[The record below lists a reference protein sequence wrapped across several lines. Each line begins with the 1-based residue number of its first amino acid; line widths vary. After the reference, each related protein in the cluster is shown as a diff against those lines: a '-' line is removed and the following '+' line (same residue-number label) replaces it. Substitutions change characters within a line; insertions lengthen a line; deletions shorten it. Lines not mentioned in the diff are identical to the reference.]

1 MAEYSVLTPFLG
13 SPDLEE
19 INVNGWDDI
28 ALTYLDGSIVKL
40 KDHFHSPQHAV
51 DIIKRLLHHSGMIID
66 NATPT
71 AQGHLPGNT
80 RITALKDPIVDED
93 RGVSVSIR
101 LLHPS
106 RVTRENLVETG
117 FATQEM
123 VDFLCMC
130 IRYGVPFVVA
140 GATSSGK
147 TTLHIRDALEATG
160 KSKQFT
166 LSCAASV
173 VLLVVG
179 CILAV
184 VIDNYFLIPVFAV
197 AFAALPFF
205 VARSTISAYDKH
217 IKEEMETALSI
228 ITPSYIRSD
237 DIVAAVQENIPQ
249 LKPPIREI
257 FQGFVGETMMISS
270 NMKDALRNLK
280 DKIDNDIYAEW
291 CDTLIAC
298 QDDRTLK
305 DTLLPIVA
313 KLTDV
318 RIVNNELKTLLGEVK
333 KEYWMMVCLVV
344 CNIPLLYVL
353 NKDWYDALMFTL
365 PGKIVLAICGV
376 VILITAVLMMKYTRP
391 VEYKR

>member
-1 MAEYSVLTPFLG
+1 MRYRGFN
-13 SPDLEE
+13 
-19 INVNGWDDI
+19 I
-28 ALTYLDGSIVKL
+28 TYTTDK
-40 KDHFHSPQHAV
+40 
-51 DIIKRLLHHSGMIID
+51 
-66 NATPT
+66 
-71 AQGHLPGNT
+71 
-80 RITALKDPIVDED
+80 
-93 RGVSVSIR
+93 GVE
-101 LLHPS
+101 
-106 RVTRENLVETG
+106 RENP
-117 FATQEM
+117 ATHRK
-123 VDFLCMC
+123 D
-130 IRYGVPFVVA
+130 IRNGYYCEIYPGDDDQYANRIERAEPRQ
-140 GATSSGK
+140 T
-147 TTLHIRDALEATG
+147 R
-160 KSKQFT
+160 
-166 LSCAASV
+166 
-173 VLLVVG
+173 

-228 ITPSYIRSD
+228 ITTSYIRSD